1 MRQQTRPLK
10 DPAEKVVQDIQ
21 RATRKPADRR
31 RSVIASRPPKDLPQG
46 LEQNL
51 GTRSPDDQTPDRKM
65 QICRGC

>member
-1 MRQQTRPLK
+1 MT
-10 DPAEKVVQDIQ
+10 
-21 RATRKPADRR
+21 PADMR

-51 GTRSPDDQTPDRKM
+51 GTRSPDDQTLDRKM